1 MTCRRLQAGLTSVEF
16 AIIGTVLMMVVFGVI
31 EMGRA
36 LFVAN
41 TLTEATRRGARMAA
55 VCPVGDPKP
64 ASVAVFD
71 SGSGSSAIVTGLT
84 TANVQ
89 VQYLDINGNP
99 IANPALPANYA
110 LIRYV
115 SVSIVGFTQTML
127 IPNLVA
133 TIPMNGFTTTLPRES
148 LGVPPVGA
156 VTPC

>member
-1 MTCRRLQAGLTSVEF
+1 MKSRRLQSGLTSVEF

-31 EMGRA
+31 EMSRA

-71 SGSGSSAIVTGLT
+71 SGSGSSSVVAGLS

-89 VQYLDINGNP
+89 VQYLDVNGNP
-99 IANPALPANYA
+99 IANPTVPANYA

-127 IPNLVA
+127 IPNLVRS
-133 TIPMNGFTTTLPRES
+133 IPMNGFTATIPRES

>member
-1 MTCRRLQAGLTSVEF
+1 
-16 AIIGTVLMMVVFGVI
+16 
-31 EMGRA
+31 
-36 LFVAN
+36 
-41 TLTEATRRGARMAA
+41 
-55 VCPVGDPKP
+55 
-64 ASVAVFD
+64 VFD

>member
-1 MTCRRLQAGLTSVEF
+1 MRRAQAGLTSVEF
-16 AIIGTVLMMVVFGVI
+16 AIIGLTLMMVVFGVI
-31 EMGRA
+31 EMSRA
-36 LFVAN
+36 FFVVNA
-41 TLTEATRRGARMAA
+41 LTEATRRGVRMAV

-71 SGSGSSAIVTGLT
+71 SGGGSSAIVAGLT

-99 IANPALPANYA
+99 IASPSTPTNYG

-115 SVSIVGFTQTML
+115 SVSIVGFTHTML
-127 IPNLVA
+127 IPSLV
-133 TIPMNGFTTTLPRES
+133 TSIPMNGFSATMPRES
-148 LGVPPVGA
+148 LGVPPVGT